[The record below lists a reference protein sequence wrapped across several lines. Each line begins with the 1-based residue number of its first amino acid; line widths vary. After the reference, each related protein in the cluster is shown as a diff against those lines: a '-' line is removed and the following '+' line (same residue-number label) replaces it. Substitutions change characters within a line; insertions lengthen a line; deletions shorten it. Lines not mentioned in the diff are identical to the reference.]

1 MIEDRLPVFTDFP
14 PSDLMRDLVELYFRN
29 INDVIPLLH
38 EPTFKQAIETQL
50 HLRRGGFGAT
60 LLLVC
65 ANGARFTDDPRVIL
79 DGSTLRQSAGWKWFE
94 QVERALKP
102 PLAPVEIYD
111 VQVYTVLCISLSNVH
126 IADIL
131 LFQLMTNFLQ
141 GTSAPQ
147 ASWSLIGTG
156 LRMAIDVGAHRKE
169 MYSEKPK
176 IEEELWRR
184 AFW

>member
-79 DGSTLRQSAGWKWFE
+79 DGSTLRQSAGWKWFN
-94 QVERALKP
+94 QVDITRRSPYAP
-102 PLAPVEIYD
+102 PRLYD
-111 VQVYTVLCISLSNVH
+111 IQLYSVSQLLSR
-126 IADIL
+126 
-131 LFQLMTNFLQ
+131 
-141 GTSAPQ
+141 
-147 ASWSLIGTG
+147 
-156 LRMAIDVGAHRKE
+156 LRRI
-169 MYSEKPK
+169 
-176 IEEELWRR
+176 
-184 AFW
+184 